1 MLGIDW
7 LLSPYDK
14 NVFFEEIWQK
24 RPEVLATGRA
34 GYFEGVFSKEE
45 VERIIEFAQP
55 RPPLIKLSSAS
66 SDDWTEVPF
75 SPNGRIDIDQLRKL
89 YLQGETVILRK
100 VEDFSPAIA
109 RLARAIETEMGAR
122 VQVNSYLTPP
132 SAQAFPAHYD
142 THDVLVA
149 QIQGE
154 KLWKVYGSD
163 SVCPLNEMHAGD
175 ESYLGH
181 KQPQFRPH
189 QHQLVPDGDARNEMD
204 DGDPQFR
211 ESVEAPEEIRLKAGD
226 LLYIPRGWIHEA
238 VTDQVASLHLTIGV
252 YPPLGKDLLNAALE
266 AMVDRHRELR
276 EALPVGPLGSAANRA
291 RLEMRFAELVE
302 LFATHAS
309 AAEAAQAID
318 DQLLHRGRS
327 GGDGHLFQDIENL
340 GDLASDSQLERRTDL
355 PCRLVNLDGGVGLQ
369 FLNGIIRGPE
379 AFKAAMSFVAT
390 QTEPF
395 AVSDLPG
402 LPTDHQLLFASSL
415 VTDGLC
421 RLCERG

>member
-45 VERIIEFAQP
+45 VEQILEFAQP
-55 RPPLIKLSSAS
+55 WSSIRFASAS
-66 SDDWTEVPF
+66 SNERAAVPY
-75 SPNGRIDIDQLRKL
+75 SPNGRIDIDQVRKL
-89 YLQGETVILRK
+89 YLQGQSVILEA
-100 VEDFSPAIA
+100 VEDFSPAVA
-109 RLARAIETEMGAR
+109 RLARAIETDMGAR

-132 SAQAFPAHYD
+132 SAQGFRAHYD
-142 THDVLVA
+142 SHDVLVA

-163 SVCPLNEMHAGD
+163 SVCPLNEMND
-175 ESYLGH
+175 DDI
-181 KQPQFRPH
+181 
-189 QHQLVPDGDARNEMD
+189 QLP
-204 DGDPQFR
+204 

-226 LLYIPRGWIHEA
+226 LLYIPRGWVHEA
-238 VTDQVASLHLTIGV
+238 VTGELASLHLTIAV
-252 YPPLGKDLLNAALE
+252 YPPLGKDLLHAAVE
-266 AMVDRHRELR
+266 AMVDRHPELR
-276 EALPVGPLGSAANRA
+276 EALPVGPLGSAADRA

-302 LFATHAS
+302 LFARHAS
-309 AAEAAQAID
+309 AAEAAQATD
-318 DQLLHRGRS
+318 DRLLRRGRS

-355 PCRLVNLDGGVGLQ
+355 PCRLVNLDDGVGLQ
-369 FLNGIIRGPE
+369 FLNGIIRRPE

-402 LPTDHQLLFASSL
+402 LPTDQQLLFASSL

>member
-1 MLGIDW
+1 MPQRTLVPQPRRCPPDRGGLAAGLQSGPPAQRARLSEPGRVRAAGQHDSGSAADRRRTLIILGPNYGGRSLYTASRGSIESTFALEFLTMLGIDW

-24 RPEVLATGRA
+24 RPEALATGRA

-211 ESVEAPEEIRLKAGD
+211 ESVEVPEEIGIKAG
-226 LLYIPRGWIHEA
+226 
-238 VTDQVASLHLTIGV
+238 
-252 YPPLGKDLLNAALE
+252 
-266 AMVDRHRELR
+266 
-276 EALPVGPLGSAANRA
+276 
-291 RLEMRFAELVE
+291 
-302 LFATHAS
+302 
-309 AAEAAQAID
+309 
-318 DQLLHRGRS
+318 
-327 GGDGHLFQDIENL
+327 
-340 GDLASDSQLERRTDL
+340 
-355 PCRLVNLDGGVGLQ
+355 
-369 FLNGIIRGPE
+369 
-379 AFKAAMSFVAT
+379 
-390 QTEPF
+390 
-395 AVSDLPG
+395 
-402 LPTDHQLLFASSL
+402 
-415 VTDGLC
+415 
-421 RLCERG
+421 

>member
-1 MLGIDW
+1 MDW

-14 NVFFEEIWQK
+14 NVFLEEIWQK
-24 RPEVLATGRA
+24 RPEVLATGRP
-34 GYFEGVFSKEE
+34 GYFEGVFCKEE

-55 RPPLIKLSSAS
+55 WQSIRLTSAS
-66 SDDWTEVPF
+66 SNKWTDVPF
-75 SPNGRIDIDQLRKL
+75 SPNGRIDIDQVRNL
-89 YLQGETVILRK
+89 YLQGQSVILNK
-100 VEDFSPAIA
+100 VENFSPAVA
-109 RLARAIETEMGAR
+109 RLARAIETEMGVQ

-132 SAQAFPAHYD
+132 AAQGFRAHYD
-142 THDVLVA
+142 AHDVLVA

-154 KLWKVYGSD
+154 KLWKIYGRD
-163 SVCPLNEMHAGD
+163 AVCPLNEMNDD
-175 ESYLGH
+175 EL
-181 KQPQFRPH
+181 
-189 QHQLVPDGDARNEMD
+189 QLP
-204 DGDPQFR
+204 
-211 ESVEAPEEIRLKAGD
+211 ESVEAPEEICLKAGD

-266 AMVDRHRELR
+266 ALVDRHPELR

-302 LFATHAS
+302 LFARHAL
-309 AAEAAQAID
+309 AAEAAQTID
-318 DQLLHRGRS
+318 DHLLRRGRS
-327 GGDGHLFQDIENL
+327 GGDGHLFQDMENL

-355 PCRLVNLDGGVGLQ
+355 PCRLVDLDDGVGLQ
-369 FLNGIIRGPE
+369 FLNEIIRGPE

-402 LPTDHQLLFASSL
+402 LPTDQQLLFASSL